1 MNANAQQMNET
12 MVNWNR
18 QWADAALGAV
28 KAHEQFVTNM
38 IGAMSKPVAMEAMPQ
53 QARETAEKCID
64 YTTRQALEGEKFFA
78 NMMRDGIEHS
88 REFFKAQPEF
98 VWPMDAEKTRA
109 ATDKFVQETART
121 TADVINRE
129 MAFVNE
135 RLNDAADFG
144 RAMLGNMTAAA
155 TDSVDGKGKARPAA
169 KV

>member
-1 MNANAQQMNET
+1 MNANAQQINET
-12 MVNWNR
+12 MANWNR

-38 IGAMSKPVAMEAMPQ
+38 VTAMSKPVAMDAMPEQ
-53 QARETAEKCID
+53 TRDAAEKWMD

-98 VWPMDAEKTRA
+98 AWPMDAEKTRA
-109 ATDKFVQETART
+109 ATDRFMQESART

-144 RAMLGNMTAAA
+144 RAMLGNLNA
-155 TDSVDGKGKARPAA
+155 TTESTDGKNKPRPAA